1 MEIDRQTAAGTAT
14 LIVRGRLDAAWSAP
28 LGESLQQTVRD
39 GFHDVRLH
47 FAGVTFLS
55 SGGIRVLLT
64 HWKELR
70 RVQGRFVIFA
80 CSPDVE
86 RTLRLAGLA
95 ALLDAP
101 VPDESALPTETKINV
116 PAAWQGVGFTGEIE
130 SLAPN
135 ARLRGRFLG
144 LPPGE
149 ARLHLPALATTNLE
163 HVSLP
168 TGTLALGFGAFGSSA
183 EECRP
188 QLGEMLAV
196 GGAAAGLPAD
206 EANQPDFVVT
216 EGSLAPEAMFAQGFF
231 AEGAF
236 ASLARFEVA
245 ENSTSVALSDLLA
258 ALLPASGHPRVAFA
272 AVVETA
278 SLIGAHLRR
287 SPSAPDA
294 DKAFDFPNIRD
305 WLTFTAEPSYQN
317 TVALL
322 TGVVTGA
329 PNDPLAVF
337 TRPLGAANAPRAHVH
352 AAVFPY
358 RPVRHGRLDLTET
371 VTSLFEAE
379 RVLGVL
385 HLLSDHRPS
394 LGAGE
399 SRFYRGAI
407 WFGPLDV

>member
-1 MEIDRQTAAGTAT
+1 MEIDRQTAAGVAT

-28 LGESLQQTVRD
+28 LGETLQQTVRD
-39 GFHDVRLH
+39 GFHDVRLQL
-47 FAGVTFLS
+47 AGVTFLS

-70 RVQGRFVIFA
+70 RVQGRFLITA

-101 VPDESALPTETKINV
+101 APAEISPPSPTETSAPV
-116 PAAWQGVGFTGEIE
+116 SWSGASFTGEIE

-144 LPPGE
+144 LPPSNS
-149 ARLHLPALATTNLE
+149 HLNLSALSSAPME
-163 HVSLP
+163 QISLP

-183 EECRP
+183 ADCRP
-188 QLGEMLAV
+188 QLGELLAV

-216 EGSLAPEAMFAQGFF
+216 EGSLAPAAMFAQGLF

-236 ASLARFEVA
+236 SSLARFEVA
-245 ENSTSVALSDLLA
+245 ANTSSVALSDLLA
-258 ALLPASGHPRVAFA
+258 AILHASASQRIAFA
-272 AVVETA
+272 AIVESA

-294 DKAFDFPNIRD
+294 DKAFDFPAVRD
-305 WLTFTAEPSYQN
+305 WLTFTAEPSFQN

-322 TGVVTGA
+322 TGVVTDATGG
-329 PNDPLAVF
+329 PLAAF
-337 TRPLGAANAPRAHVH
+337 TRPLGAAGVPRSHVH

-358 RPVRHGRLDLTET
+358 RPVRHGHLELAET
-371 VTSLFEAE
+371 VASLFDSG

-385 HLLSDHRPS
+385 HLLSDHRPAI
-394 LGAGE
+394 GAGE

>member
-1 MEIDRQTAAGTAT
+1 MEIDRQTAAGVAT
-14 LIVRGRLDAAWSAP
+14 LVVRGRLDAAWSAP
-28 LGESLQQTVRD
+28 LGETLQQTVRD

-47 FAGVTFLS
+47 LAGVSFLS

-70 RVQGRFVIFA
+70 RVQGRFLIVA

-101 VPDESALPTETKINV
+101 APAEPAPPAETQTAP
-116 PAAWQGVGFTGEIE
+116 PAAWHGPGFTGDIE

-144 LPPGE
+144 LPPAGS
-149 ARLHLPALATTNLE
+149 RLNLPALATAAME
-163 HVSLP
+163 HISLP
-168 TGTLALGFGAFGSSA
+168 AGTLALGFGAFGSSA
-183 EECRP
+183 SDCRP
-188 QLGEMLAV
+188 QLGELLAV
-196 GGAAAGLPAD
+196 GGAAASLPAD

-216 EGSLAPEAMFAQGFF
+216 EGSLAPEVMFAQGFF
-231 AEGAF
+231 AEGSF

-245 ENSTSVALSDLLA
+245 ENATSVALSDLLA
-258 ALLPASGHPRVAFA
+258 AILQASGSQRVAFTA
-272 AVVETA
+272 IVESA

-294 DKAFDFPNIRD
+294 AKAFDFPAVRD
-305 WLTFTAEPSYQN
+305 WLTFTAEPSFQN

-322 TGVVTGA
+322 TGVVTDATGG
-329 PNDPLAVF
+329 PLATF
-337 TRPLGAANAPRAHVH
+337 TRPLGAAGIPRSHVH
-352 AAVFPY
+352 AAIFPY
-358 RPVRHGRLDLTET
+358 RPVRHGHLELVET
-371 VTSLFEAE
+371 VSSLFEAE

-385 HLLSDHRPS
+385 HLLSDHRPAI
-394 LGAGE
+394 GAGE